1 MDHGRVVT
9 NIFAFKLDGRRMVRP
24 RLGLLEDVKR
34 ICGR

>member
-9 NIFAFKLDGRRMVRP
+9 NIFAFKLQGRRMED
-24 RLGLLEDVKR
+24 RLRLLEDVKR